1 MDRRAARVAAVVEW
15 ARGLAARVS
24 GTRVV
29 AVEGRSG
36 AGKTELAR
44 ELAVAFGA
52 PLIRM
57 DDLYPGW
64 DGLRGGVTALHDWVL
79 RPLAAGEPV
88 RWLSWDWAADRYAD
102 AWHEVPRTGSLVVEG
117 VGCGAR
123 VLAPYV
129 SGLVWI
135 EVPDALRR
143 ERALARDGATYEPH
157 WERWARQEDEFY
169 GTDDVRGRA
178 DLIIDGSADS

>member
-1 MDRRAARVAAVVEW
+1 MTSADAVIAW
-15 ARGLAARVS
+15 ARGLSPAAG

-36 AGKTELAR
+36 AGKTELALR
-44 ELAVAFGA
+44 LAAALSA

-79 RPLAAGEPV
+79 KPLADGEPV
-88 RWLSWDWAADRYAD
+88 RWRSWDWAADRYAG
-102 AWHEVPRTGSLVVEG
+102 WHEVPRGDSLVVEG

-123 VLAPYV
+123 VLAPYI

-178 DLIIDGSADS
+178 DLIIDGSVER